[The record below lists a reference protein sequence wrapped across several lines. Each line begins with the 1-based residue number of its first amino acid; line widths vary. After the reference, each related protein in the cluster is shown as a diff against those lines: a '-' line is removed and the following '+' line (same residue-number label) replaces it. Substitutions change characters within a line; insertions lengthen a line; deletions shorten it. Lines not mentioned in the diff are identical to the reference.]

1 MNARIFAR
9 GTRLI
14 IRRGQGCRRQCYR
27 PHPERGFCNGFRP
40 LITRSISAPPVIANS
55 EASLFTATLLSA
67 VNKDRCGLG
76 TIDCALHSLRPPQ
89 LPSLAAGLLWLR
101 SLRLQTISVNCPT
114 PPLAFSEP
122 SMPVRSVSLSNRPCA
137 ILSATFHPPTEEVAA
152 YIPSPRHGSSHSQSA
167 THAPRLLRRL
177 PKPRCAVRRCTY
189 STSANSQPLMSTPR
203 LPRHGGVG
211 KLSNRK
217 RILEIACRFV
227 TLHDTPLCYERQV
240 ANAPLSVSPPLR
252 ATSSSPPIATFSPST

>member
-1 MNARIFAR
+1 MNARSSAR

-14 IRRGQGCRRQCYR
+14 FRRGQGCRRQCYR

-137 ILSATFHPPTEEVAA
+137 ILSATFSHPHRKLPPTFQALGTATLILHLRCKASTPGDGRCDAA
-152 YIPSPRHGSSHSQSA
+152 LTPLRQTANRLCQLRAFHG
-167 THAPRLLRRL
+167 TEG
-177 PKPRCAVRRCTY
+177 
-189 STSANSQPLMSTPR
+189 SANSQTAS
-203 LPRHGGVG
+203 G
-211 KLSNRK
+211 
-217 RILEIACRFV
+217 F
-227 TLHDTPLCYERQV
+227 
-240 ANAPLSVSPPLR
+240 
-252 ATSSSPPIATFSPST
+252 